1 MKAKGNA
8 AFKAGSFKEAAK
20 LYTHALE
27 KGGASAA
34 KKWRAVVLSNR
45 AMTQLKLGAY
55 AEAEEDC
62 TNAIK
67 LDVKNVKAFLRR
79 GAARSVQGN
88 YLEAITDY
96 ESALRLEPKN
106 KDARSE
112 ILRMKNIL
120 GESEPIPDFE

>member
-1 MKAKGNA
+1 MCIRDR
-8 AFKAGSFKEAAK
+8 FKSGSFRDAAK
-20 LYTHALE
+20 LYTSALDTA
-27 KGGASAA
+27 GNTAN

-45 AMTQLKLGAY
+45 AMTRLKLGAY
-55 AEAEEDC
+55 AEAEEDGSQ
-62 TNAIK
+62 ALK
-67 LDVKNVKAFLRR
+67 LDPKNVKAYLRR

-96 ESALRLEPKN
+96 EAALRLEPNN